1 MTSEAPEEEFSIH
14 WIRDV
19 TQEVL
24 NRNAAVFLISTGKS
38 PSGSIHI
45 GIMREIIIADVIKRE
60 LLRAGNDA
68 RTMFVVDDYDPVRS
82 FPASVSLN
90 LEDWVGIP
98 YSEVVDEFGCCSSYG
113 THFANELIETFE
125 AFGVNPEIIWSSK
138 LYETPEMQ
146 DAVRICL
153 KHTEVIRDIMIEYVA
168 NDFNEEQKE
177 QYVESMKNWYPA
189 SVVCPKCGHLQAGAK
204 GAIIPN
210 RITSYN
216 PESDMVSFECHAC
229 GHSDEVPLDKLRIK
243 LVWRVD
249 WPAKWHVLNVTCEP
263 AGKDHS
269 VKGGSY
275 DTGLEVSR
283 SVFDWPGPVKVPYEW
298 VRIGGRDM
306 STSEGIVFTPRVWLS
321 IAPPELYRYLLLKT
335 DLTRA
340 INIQPERIPDMIDE
354 YEKFERVYYGV
365 EDATETRRELAQ
377 LVYPLCL
384 SGDLSPEYIPKLPFK
399 FAIVISQLEEILGHE
414 ATLEKCEQAMKK
426 QHGLEEISQET
437 KALIEPRLKRALY
450 WVREYGSERDRIEIT
465 EEVPQ
470 DVLSTLT
477 DPDRAFLAK
486 VVELLHHKDL
496 DEDNLQS
503 AIFEAARGVGIKD
516 RRAFVVIYR
525 ILISRK
531 SGPRLAPFI
540 TALGRG
546 WVADRIASVL

>member
-1 MTSEAPEEEFSIH
+1 
-14 WIRDV
+14 
-19 TQEVL
+19 
-24 NRNAAVFLISTGKS
+24 
-38 PSGSIHI
+38 
-45 GIMREIIIADVIKRE
+45 MREIIIADVIKRE
-60 LLRAGNDA
+60 LIRTGNDA

-82 FPASVSLN
+82 FPASVSLD
-90 LEDWVGIP
+90 LKDWVGIP
-98 YSEVVDEFGCCSSYG
+98 YSDVVDEFGCCDSFGAHY
-113 THFANELIETFE
+113 ANELIETFD
-125 AFGVNPEIIWSSK
+125 AFGVNPEIIWTSK

-177 QYVESMKNWYPA
+177 QYIESMKNWYPA

-204 GAIIPN
+204 GAITPN

-216 PESDMVSFECHAC
+216 PESDKVSFECQAC
-229 GHSDEVPLDKLRIK
+229 GHSDEVTLDKLRVK

-249 WPAKWHVLNVTCEP
+249 WPTKWHVLNVTCEP

-283 SVFDWPGPVKVPYEW
+283 RVFDWPGPVKVPYEW

-321 IAPPELYRYLLLKT
+321 TAPPELYRYLLLKT

-354 YEKFERVYYGV
+354 YERFERVYYGV
-365 EDATETRRELAQ
+365 EDADATKRELAQ

-399 FAIVISQLEEILGHE
+399 FATVISQLTDILGHKV
-414 ATLEKCEQAMKK
+414 TLEKCEQALKK
-426 QHGLEEISQET
+426 QYGLEEVPQEA
-437 KALIEPRLKRALY
+437 KALIEPRLERALY
-450 WVREYGSERDRIEIT
+450 WVREYGSERDRIEIA

-477 DPDRAFLAK
+477 DSDREFLAK
-486 VVELLHHKDL
+486 VVELLQQDDL
-496 DEDNLQS
+496 DEDSLQS

-540 TALGRG
+540 TTLGRG

>member
-19 TQEVL
+19 TEEVL
-24 NRNAAVFLISTGKS
+24 KRDASVFLISTGKS

-60 LLRAGNDA
+60 LIRTGNDA

-82 FPASVSLN
+82 FPASVSLD
-90 LEDWVGIP
+90 LKDWVGIP
-98 YSEVVDEFGCCSSYG
+98 YSDVVDEFGCCDSFGAHY
-113 THFANELIETFE
+113 ANELIETFDT
-125 AFGVNPEIIWSSK
+125 FGVNPEIIWTSK

-177 QYVESMKNWYPA
+177 QYIESMKNWYPA

-204 GAIIPN
+204 GAITPN

-216 PESDMVSFECHAC
+216 PESDTVSFECQAC
-229 GHSDEVPLDKLRIK
+229 GHSDEVTLDKLRVK

-249 WPAKWHVLNVTCEP
+249 WPTKWHVLNVTCEP

-283 SVFDWPGPVKVPYEW
+283 RVFDWPGPVKVPYEW

-321 IAPPELYRYLLLKT
+321 TAPPELYRYLLLKT

-354 YEKFERVYYGV
+354 YERFERVYYGV
-365 EDATETRRELAQ
+365 EDADATKRELAQ

-399 FAIVISQLEEILGHE
+399 FATVISQLTDILGHKV
-414 ATLEKCEQAMKK
+414 TLEKCEQALKK
-426 QHGLEEISQET
+426 QYGLEEVPQEA
-437 KALIEPRLKRALY
+437 KALIEPRLERALY
-450 WVREYGSERDRIEIT
+450 WVREYGSERDRIEIA

-477 DPDRAFLAK
+477 DSDREFLAK
-486 VVELLHHKDL
+486 VVELLQQDDL
-496 DEDNLQS
+496 DEDSLQS

-540 TALGRG
+540 TTLGRG